1 MVIVIAAVIHTKT
14 TDGLQT
20 AKAHR
25 NITVRIDNAATI
37 HLLVPQIIC
46 LYLLITKCGGKNA
59 AITVEK
65 DKAAV
70 VHFLVPQIGYLYT
83 S

>member
-20 AKAHR
+20 TKAHH
-25 NITVRIDNAATI
+25 NITVGIDNAATI
-37 HLLVPQIIC
+37 HLLVPQTIC

-59 AITVEK
+59 AITVGK
-65 DKAAV
+65 DKAAA